1 MECYR
6 ENAATIDLEI
16 NVIVAD
22 KGEEKKRKSLIPSAS
37 SLVLELLGR
46 AAESPSIM
54 STTHTSIG
62 GIPLDHPPSVA
73 VVTSH
78 GSEMSLNNN
87 SADVSMEDLGN
98 SNDIIMNG
106 SRVPV
111 AAIPSATPS
120 AGNPHSV
127 VPQLMDIYDDLTQS
141 STPQTTNL
149 SSMVTMPPLPPP
161 SMKISSGPFSQ
172 GYGYGSNEE
181 GGEGSSQ
188 ASARNSRTRSSSG
201 STTLPT
207 TSSIASVTSARGLRS
222 KTKAKEPE
230 PQSEEFPSSGSTGSG
245 SGSGRQPMRKKGK
258 SSNSD
263 NRWSKRFTWPDELHR
278 DFVSAIFDVGLKHAS
293 PSALMEFMHPN
304 PEITSERV
312 KSHLQKYRLNREK
325 SRKEFMT
332 NYDSALD
339 GFQKRFEQLRNG
351 EDEDDA
357 EGAGSL
363 SCGEVA
369 AHCTHAS
376 LTELR
381 DDDGKELSQRSS
393 PAHGITSTYASQIS
407 TDGEG
412 SGILQLPMLTSQ
424 EEDSP
429 IGQAFGY
436 LGGLYQA
443 LSQQLEEIRMVQ
455 CQGDRHQQDPQS
467 LQPTLEQAAA
477 TAASMHANDP
487 YINEVAACV
496 PQASHSYMVGSQSVG
511 ELQNAPNSG
520 GYHSSP
526 PQYYRQHSSGTSG
539 QVQGEQQYQQQQQY
553 NYAAPDSHLAYS
565 PLRKGVPATATNGR
579 HQNYGALG
587 HRKSQPHL
595 EMPPL
600 AHQAALKSGPS
611 SPTIHIPKKPQ
622 TYGAKVSQE
631 EYISHHVAS
640 HRTSL
645 TQVSAAPNIP
655 TITDVASNT
664 TVNNSLST
672 GRTLQAQKESTLM
685 KQEMRG
691 QMAFQNKMRAL
702 MQIELSKSGVKEY
715 AANQRRK
722 SNTERG
728 IGDRS
733 AGAVGGGAVGA
744 TAPGCGGS
752 GTTNSIQGQT
762 DNATELSPMQHQVM
776 PEDNEDSQSLIWN
789 PEDDDQIFD
798 FLMEHS

>member
-1 MECYR
+1 M
-6 ENAATIDLEI
+6 
-16 NVIVAD
+16 
-22 KGEEKKRKSLIPSAS
+22 
-37 SLVLELLGR
+37 
-46 AAESPSIM
+46 
-54 STTHTSIG
+54 
-62 GIPLDHPPSVA
+62 
-73 VVTSH
+73 
-78 GSEMSLNNN
+78 
-87 SADVSMEDLGN
+87 
-98 SNDIIMNG
+98 
-106 SRVPV
+106 
-111 AAIPSATPS
+111 
-120 AGNPHSV
+120 
-127 VPQLMDIYDDLTQS
+127 
-141 STPQTTNL
+141 
-149 SSMVTMPPLPPP
+149 
-161 SMKISSGPFSQ
+161 
-172 GYGYGSNEE
+172 
-181 GGEGSSQ
+181 
-188 ASARNSRTRSSSG
+188 
-201 STTLPT
+201 
-207 TSSIASVTSARGLRS
+207 
-222 KTKAKEPE
+222 
-230 PQSEEFPSSGSTGSG
+230 
-245 SGSGRQPMRKKGK
+245 
-258 SSNSD
+258 
-263 NRWSKRFTWPDELHR
+263 
-278 DFVSAIFDVGLKHAS
+278 SAIFDVGLKHAS

-357 EGAGSL
+357 EGAGGL

-381 DDDGKELSQRSS
+381 DDDGNELSPRSS
-393 PAHGITSTYASQIS
+393 PAHGISSTYASQIS

-455 CQGDRHQQDPQS
+455 GQGDRHQQDPQS

-477 TAASMHANDP
+477 TAASLHANDP
-487 YINEVAACV
+487 YIKEVAACV
-496 PQASHSYMVGSQSVG
+496 PHASHSYMAGSQSVG

-526 PQYYRQHSSGTSG
+526 LQYYRQRSSDLSG
-539 QVQGEQQYQQQQQY
+539 QVQGEQQYQKQQQY
-553 NYAAPDSHLAYS
+553 SYAAPGSQLAYS

-579 HQNYGALG
+579 HQNFGASG
-587 HRKSQPHL
+587 HRKSQLHH

-600 AHQAALKSGPS
+600 AHQAALEPGPS
-611 SPTIHIPKKPQ
+611 SPTIHIPKRPQ
-622 TYGAKVSQE
+622 AYGAKVSQE
-631 EYISHHVAS
+631 EYINHHVAS
-640 HRTSL
+640 HRASI
-645 TQVSAAPNIP
+645 PIP
-655 TITDVASNT
+655 TTSDLAINT
-664 TVNNSLST
+664 TVNNVVST

-702 MQIELSKSGVKEY
+702 MQIELSKSGVKES
-715 AANQRRK
+715 AANQRRG

-733 AGAVGGGAVGA
+733 ARAVGGGGVGA

-752 GTTNSIQGQT
+752 GTANSIQGQT
-762 DNATELSPMQHQVM
+762 NNATELNPMQHQLM
-776 PEDNEDSQSLIWN
+776 PEDNEDGQSLIWN